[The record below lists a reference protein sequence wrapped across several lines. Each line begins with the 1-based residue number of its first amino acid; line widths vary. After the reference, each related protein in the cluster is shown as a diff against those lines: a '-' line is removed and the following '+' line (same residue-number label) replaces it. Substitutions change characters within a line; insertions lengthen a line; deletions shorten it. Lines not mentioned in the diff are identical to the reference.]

1 MKNKLPES
9 VIHRRKTGLDIP
21 THEWFRGALR
31 PLLQDTLT
39 PKAIR
44 ESGLF
49 RVESIDRLV
58 ADHLEGR
65 ANLGY
70 HLWGLTILFLW
81 MKQWNIQTTEE
92 MGIAEKEQS
101 FELSPA

>member
-1 MKNKLPES
+1 M
-9 VIHRRKTGLDIP
+9 
-21 THEWFRGALR
+21 
-31 PLLQDTLT
+31 
-39 PKAIR
+39 
-44 ESGLF
+44 SGLF
-49 RVESIDRLV
+49 REESIDRLV

-70 HLWGLTILFLW
+70 YLWGLTILFLW

-92 MGIAEKEQS
+92 MGIVEKEES